1 MKPKC
6 DEEKSNLEV
15 KPKTLPSKRKVEVLH
30 DKMIEETLLKKKKPL
45 LVDTLQKA
53 ERAKTTDGDNL
64 ETDENEIQKNVKVA
78 RRDAEDT
85 INSKDSREESQVM
98 KVDEVNNRKLVF
110 DEKDKLEEIK
120 ETGLSQNVMD
130 VMQKM
135 LAELK

>member
-30 DKMIEETLLKKKKPL
+30 DKMIEETLLKKKKLL

>member
-15 KPKTLPSKRKVEVLH
+15 KPKTLPSKRKVEVLD
-30 DKMIEETLLKKKKPL
+30 DKMIEETLLKKKKLL

>member
-15 KPKTLPSKRKVEVLH
+15 KPKTLPSKRKVEVLD